1 MTNIEYRKSLLYVP
15 PLPAGTKIPVVVD
28 PSGLA
33 ETAVVYVVLVDDDSQ
48 LACAVSTAI
57 SAASSWA
64 GSIDLYTDVL
74 AGLFLG
80 LPVAARRWGVAE
92 ILDIENRRSLAMTPA
107 IIRNSRLLVGDGG
120 AVPDF
125 GNVLTTSDFAAI
137 SAARPATPTQ
147 VYDVL
152 AEILT
157 ILKGHR

>member
-15 PLPAGTKIPVVVD
+15 PLPAGTKIRVVVD

-33 ETAVVYVVLVDDDSQ
+33 ETAVVYVVLVDDESQ

-64 GSIDLYTDVL
+64 GSIDLFTDVL

-92 ILDIENRRSLAMTPA
+92 LVDIENRRSIAMTPA
-107 IIRNSRLLVGDGG
+107 TIRNSRLLVGDGG

-125 GNVLTTSDFAAI
+125 GNVLTTADFAAI
-137 SAARPATPTQ
+137 SAARPSTPTQ
-147 VYDVL
+147 VYDAL
-152 AEILT
+152 AAILA
-157 ILKGHR
+157 ILKGNA

>member
-33 ETAVVYVVLVDDDSQ
+33 ETAVVYVVLVDDESQ

-57 SAASSWA
+57 SAESSWA

-74 AGLFLG
+74 AGLFAG

-92 ILDIENRRSLAMTPA
+92 LVDIQNRRSLAMTPA
-107 IIRNSRLLVGDGG
+107 TIRNSRLLVGDGG
-120 AVPDF
+120 NVPDF
-125 GNVLTTSDFAAI
+125 GNVLTTTDFAAI

-157 ILKGHR
+157 ILKGH

>member
-1 MTNIEYRKSLLYVP
+1 MNNIEFRTSLLYVP

-33 ETAVVYVVLVDDDSQ
+33 ETAVIYVVLVDDDSQ

-57 SAASSWA
+57 SATSSWA

-74 AGLFLG
+74 AGLFTG
-80 LPVAARRWGVAE
+80 LPVAARRWFTAE
-92 ILDIENRRSLAMTPA
+92 LIDIQTRTSLAMTPVS
-107 IIRNSRLLVGDGG
+107 IRNSRLLVGDGG
-120 AVPDF
+120 TVPDF
-125 GNVLTTSDFAAI
+125 GHVLTTADFSAI

-157 ILKGHR
+157 ILKGH